1 MVLNAM
7 HRSDGEGAGHIDSTS
22 LVNLCDITLTNLED
36 EMVGAIL
43 KPDVQ
48 KEDDTDPP
56 VSF

>member
-1 MVLNAM
+1 M

-22 LVNLCDITLTNLED
+22 LVNLCDIALTNLED